1 MCIQPIANK
10 TRRRRLKTKV
20 KKVKD
25 VSEWGMPEWRAL
37 LRGKEFTGDDDGVSR
52 VIADVVLSHEDDAYY
67 AKYIIKEEKDR
78 KKNHDDD
85 HL

>member
-1 MCIQPIANK
+1 M
-10 TRRRRLKTKV
+10 

-67 AKYIIKEEKDR
+67 AKYIIIEEKDR
-78 KKNHDDD
+78 KKNHDYTILREVFEDGGYNWVDD
-85 HL
+85 RF